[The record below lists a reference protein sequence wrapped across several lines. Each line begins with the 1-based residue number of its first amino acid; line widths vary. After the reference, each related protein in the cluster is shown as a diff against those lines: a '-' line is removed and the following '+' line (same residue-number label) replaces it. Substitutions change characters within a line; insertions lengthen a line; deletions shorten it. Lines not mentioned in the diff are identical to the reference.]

1 MCESACSSF
10 SVMRMKKI
18 IIEHLDFYRVVCRV
32 FRAGT
37 QVAKGGR
44 L

>member
-1 MCESACSSF
+1 VDRLAFISHYNIDEETIVRERLELLC
-10 SVMRMKKI
+10 
-18 IIEHLDFYRVVCRV
+18 RVRV